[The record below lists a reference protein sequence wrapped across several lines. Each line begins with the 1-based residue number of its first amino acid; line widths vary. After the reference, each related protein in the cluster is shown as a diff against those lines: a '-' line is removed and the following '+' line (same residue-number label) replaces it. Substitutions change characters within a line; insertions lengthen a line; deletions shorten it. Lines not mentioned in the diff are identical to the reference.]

1 MSEGTEN
8 VENIKFTDDELD
20 KLKDI
25 RNRYQELV
33 FKLGQV
39 RAQQLD
45 FEIREEQ
52 ITTSV
57 KELKKE
63 EQTFAAELNTKY
75 GAGSLDIQT
84 GEFNPLKKQ

>member
-1 MSEGTEN
+1 MGSFQLQKN
-8 VENIKFTDDELD
+8 
-20 KLKDI
+20 I

-33 FKLGQV
+33 FQLGQV

-45 FEIREEQ
+45 FEIKESN
-52 ITTSV
+52 ITNSV

-63 EQTFAAELNTKY
+63 EQTFAAELNEKY